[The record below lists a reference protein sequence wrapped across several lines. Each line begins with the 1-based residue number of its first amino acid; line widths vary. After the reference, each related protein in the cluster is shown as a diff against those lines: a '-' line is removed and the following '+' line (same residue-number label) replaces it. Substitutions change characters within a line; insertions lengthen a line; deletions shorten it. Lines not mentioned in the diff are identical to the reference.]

1 MNSLGCIPKKSL
13 VLEFPDV
20 FVFSNKDLIRHFI
33 RGYFDGDGCISQYV
47 RTKVVSPHV
56 ELIGT
61 KPFINKIIEY
71 SGINGIIYH
80 DKRHND
86 NTFSLRFSKNSGIDF
101 INYLYDNC
109 NIYLNRKYSKY
120 TFFKNGSRSVQE

>member
-1 MNSLGCIPKKSL
+1 MNYLGCIPKKSL
-13 VLEFPDV
+13 ILEFPDIS
-20 FVFSNKDLIRHFI
+20 VFSNKDLIRHFI
-33 RGYFDGDGCISQYV
+33 RGYFDGDGCISRYI

-61 KPFINKIIEY
+61 KSFINKIIEY
-71 SGINGIIYH
+71 SGINGTMYH
-80 DKRHND
+80 DKRHHD

-101 INYLYDNC
+101 INYLYNNC